1 METKNMNMRPTPK
14 KDNGNGLI
22 GGALGAAI
30 GTAFG
35 ATFGVGGAYAYNR
48 LANGQEPEVEL
59 NDVVTDD
66 DVTVADPNDNTVHV
80 HTHVVVVDPE
90 PTPEPDPEPAPEPEP
105 FPYPEPDP
113 EPDPD
118 TEVEVISFQRIT
130 LEDGGQADMAV
141 VSINGQ
147 EAALVDMNLDGWA
160 DAMMADI
167 DASGDISDN
176 EIVPISSDESIA
188 MAPLAQ
194 AVNYDYDTDPLN
206 NGGSGEVVIDDDDCC
221 TPETDD
227 DNLILANNEGN
238 GVIPDYVNN
247 GDVSDMALV

>member
-1 METKNMNMRPTPK
+1 METKNMNMRPTSK
-14 KDNGNGLI
+14 KNNSNGLI

-48 LANGQEPEVEL
+48 LANGQEPEVDL
-59 NDVVTDD
+59 NNVVTDE
-66 DVTVADPNDNTVHV
+66 DVAVADPNDNTVHI
-80 HTHVVVVDPE
+80 HTHVTVVDPE
-90 PTPEPDPEPAPEPEP
+90 PTPEPEPEPEP
-105 FPYPEPDP
+105 DPEPDPYPEPAP

-118 TEVEVISFQRIT
+118 TEVEVISFQQIT
-130 LEDGGQADMAV
+130 LDDGSQADMAV

-167 DASGDISDN
+167 DGSGDISDN
-176 EIVPISSDESIA
+176 EIVPITSDEAIA

-194 AVNYDYDTDPLN
+194 AVNYDYNDTDPIN
-206 NGGSGEVVIDDDDCC
+206 EGCGEMVIDDDCC

-227 DNLILANNEGN
+227 DNLILTSNEGN
-238 GVIPDYVNN
+238 GDLPDYVNN
-247 GDVSDMALV
+247 GDISDMTLV

>member
-48 LANGQEPEVEL
+48 LANGQETEVDL

-90 PTPEPDPEPAPEPEP
+90 PTPEPDPEPDPEPEP

-118 TEVEVISFQRIT
+118 TEVEVLSFQRVT
-130 LEDGGQADMAV
+130 LGDGSQADMAI

-167 DASGDISDN
+167 NEDGDISDN
-176 EIVPISSDESIA
+176 EVVPITSDAAIA

-194 AVNYDYDTDPLN
+194 AVNYDYNDTDPIN
-206 NGGSGEVVIDDDDCC
+206 EGGGEMVIDDGCC

-227 DNLILANNEGN
+227 ENLILTSNEGN
-238 GVIPDYVNN
+238 GDLPDYVNDGN
-247 GDVSDMALV
+247 VDDMALV